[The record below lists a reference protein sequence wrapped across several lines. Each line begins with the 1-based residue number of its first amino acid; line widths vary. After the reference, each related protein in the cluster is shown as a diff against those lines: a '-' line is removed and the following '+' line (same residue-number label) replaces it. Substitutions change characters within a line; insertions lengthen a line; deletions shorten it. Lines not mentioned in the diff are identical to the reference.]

1 MDPSSVLPSDVSR
14 YAVAVVAYA
23 LVLLGIV
30 GYVASLAV
38 RARALGMR
46 ADALRPGASR
56 RA

>member
-1 MDPSSVLPSDVSR
+1 MTPDNAS
-14 YAVAVVAYA
+14 YMHVAYA

-38 RARALGMR
+38 RARALAKR